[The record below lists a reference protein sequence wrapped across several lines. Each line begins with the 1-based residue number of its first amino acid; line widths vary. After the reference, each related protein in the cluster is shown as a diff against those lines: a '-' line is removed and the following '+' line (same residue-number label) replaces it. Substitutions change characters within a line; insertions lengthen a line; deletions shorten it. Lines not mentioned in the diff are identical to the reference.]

1 MPDINAEIELL
12 ERRASEC
19 SLIADLASDTR
30 VRAANDALAS
40 KYQKL
45 LEDLRSFRHKEAAKT
60 SGIGAHCLPR
70 APEAKRQAPEP

>member
-45 LEDLRSFRHKEAAKT
+45 L
-60 SGIGAHCLPR
+60 
-70 APEAKRQAPEP
+70 